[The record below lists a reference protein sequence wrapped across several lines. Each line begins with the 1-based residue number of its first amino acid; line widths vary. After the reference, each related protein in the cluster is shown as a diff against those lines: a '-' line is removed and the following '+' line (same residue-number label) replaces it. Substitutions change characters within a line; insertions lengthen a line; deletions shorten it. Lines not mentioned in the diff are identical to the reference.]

1 MPYSNSSKP
10 PLTRD
15 SEKGGKAM
23 QLKRE
28 PSKKNLKFWLIFST
42 MCLCLF
48 LSALEIFTIS
58 TALPA
63 IVNALNAS
71 QFAWVA
77 SAYALSSTAFLP
89 LSGCLAQMFGRRSVI
104 LVTIGFFALG
114 SGICG
119 AATSMNMLIAGRTIQ
134 GLGGGGIH
142 SLTGIVLADLV
153 TLQERGVYAGLYG
166 L

>member
-1 MPYSNSSKP
+1 MPPSNSSEP
-10 PLTRD
+10 TLNRD
-15 SEKGGKAM
+15 SEKGGEAIQPKT
-23 QLKRE
+23 E
-28 PSKKNLKFWLIFST
+28 PSKKSLKFWLIFLT

-48 LSALEIFTIS
+48 LSALELFAIS
-58 TALPA
+58 TALLA
-63 IVNALNAS
+63 IIDALNATH
-71 QFAWVA
+71 FAWVA

-89 LSGCLAQMFGRRSVI
+89 LSGCLAQMFGRRPVI
-104 LVTIGFFALG
+104 LVAIGFFALG

-119 AATSMNMLIAGRTIQ
+119 AATSMNMLIAGRAIQ

-153 TLQERGVYAGLYG
+153 TLRERGVYAGLYG